1 MTTEP
6 SFVSASN
13 ATTMAGSSSTVV
25 DPYVIHPSE
34 SPTLVFSSSAL
45 KGDNF
50 GTWELGITK
59 ALNAKGKL
67 GFINGTLL
75 PPTDPLSYACWK
87 RADDLVSSWIL
98 NSIAPEIRPSC
109 LYAES
114 AFHLWKE
121 LKMRFVQSNAPKIFQ
136 LKSAIA
142 SLKQDNLDNLRIIFP
157 HLGFHF

>member
-1 MTTEP
+1 MATEHNSVGTP
-6 SFVSASN
+6 T
-13 ATTMAGSSSTVV
+13 ATNVATSSSSVV
-25 DPYVIHPSE
+25 DPYFIHPSE

-67 GFINGTLL
+67 GFISGALL
-75 PPTDPLSYACWK
+75 PPTDPVTYACWK

-109 LYAES
+109 LYAKS
-114 AFHLWKE
+114 AFHLWQ
-121 LKMRFVQSNAPKIFQ
+121 MH
-136 LKSAIA
+136 LKSF
-142 SLKQDNLDNLRIIFP
+142 N
-157 HLGFHF
+157 